1 MQLQIDE
8 TQQQHIYIS
17 LKEGETAFKRARK
30 TAEHL
35 GLPVVQ
41 IDEQIKTNKDL
52 RRIFNPKAEEEA
64 WAKKRGKSKKQEPS
78 NPNQTD
84 IEAEVAVA
92 PTVTKDGY
100 EFMNPEADE
109 VLTDERLTALVN
121 RAQEIVG
128 AAGFAAVSIWH
139 VRAFTSST
147 RESLERW
154 ARAVVIAHGNG
165 AKLPKPSKPLQKAV
179 VNVMREVRN
188 G

>member
-35 GLPVVQ
+35 GLPVEQ

-52 RRIFNPKAEEEA
+52 RRIFNPQAEEEA
-64 WAKKRGKSKKQEPS
+64 WEKKRKKNGEREP
-78 NPNQTD
+78 NPNQLD
-84 IEAEVAVA
+84 IEQEAAVTRTVA
-92 PTVTKDGY
+92 KEGY
-100 EFMNPEADE
+100 EFVNPEADE
-109 VLTDERLTALVN
+109 ILSDERLTALVN

-128 AAGFAAVSIWH
+128 AAGFATVTLAH
-139 VRAFTSST
+139 MKAFTSST

-154 ARAVVIAHGNG
+154 ARSVVIAHNNG
-165 AKLPKPSKPLQKAV
+165 GKLPKPSKALAKGV
-179 VNVMREVRN
+179 VNVMREVRD